1 MPDSRKN
8 DTIQNRLAQ
17 ARRRLALGEL
27 GAGLLVLLAAG
38 CLYWVVA
45 SSVEALFRLPA
56 GGRMA
61 VAAGASLLLVGLTL
75 FFVVFP
81 ILRWVGILPGLS
93 DDAVAIRVG
102 QAFPDVR
109 DRLLNMLQLLDG
121 RHSDAPAPLVA
132 EAATRLGSELAAVPV
147 ERVEDFARVR
157 SAGRL
162 ATLPVVALLAAVL
175 LWGSQFNDATW
186 RLLSPS
192 TEFEE
197 PLPFSVAVAPGD
209 AAVVKGAD
217 VEISATLSGIEFPDD
232 VWLEYR
238 YANESVSETVAM
250 SSAPAATYGLVN
262 LRQTLDYRVRA
273 GRFESA
279 WYTLSVTD
287 RPVVAQLSASLRYPA
302 YTRLPPIRLP
312 DNDGTVTAL
321 VGSRVVV
328 DAVFTGPEI
337 ESASV
342 LFGSGRTTE
351 LTGSGRSWTGQFTVR
366 GEDTWK
372 LEVVSVDGVRNAD
385 PIAYRIRATQDAAPS
400 IRFISPEPSVD
411 LDEYALVDLGWQ
423 MSDDYGFSR
432 LHLNYRL
439 DESRFG
445 EPSDS
450 FMVMPLPIAAATALE
465 QTGSFDWGLI
475 RDTELD
481 PVPGDVYLYYLEV
494 ADNNAYSGAST
505 ARTAVFR
512 LRMPSL
518 AERYEKLDDKED
530 QAEDGLEEVVDEAQR
545 LRERFEELQ
554 KELRSKT
561 EAEWQD
567 ERALS
572 QLMEE
577 QKALE
582 ESVEKIAEQMQELT
596 EEMAQN
602 DLVSEETL
610 NMFEELRE
618 VAEEI
623 NTPELMQ
630 ALKDLQE
637 AMEQMNQQQMQEA
650 MEEFEF
656 SENLY
661 QQRME
666 RTLELF
672 KNMRVQQDLE
682 EAARRAE
689 DLAQTEEKLAE
700 ETEPLKAEGDMP
712 AEERQE
718 RAEDLAREQE
728 RAAEEME
735 QLEKKLEE
743 ISERMEELNKAPN
756 ESMDELADDTRDKE
770 MPQEMRENAEQM
782 RSEDFQKAQEQQ
794 QEMSQNLQNLQQ
806 SLQEMQEGMQGAQ
819 MQMNMAGLRRALDD
833 VLGLSN
839 DEEVL
844 RAEVQQLAADS
855 PRLRQT
861 AQQQLRLSEGLSH
874 VSDSLQ
880 SLSRSIPQMSRD
892 VQVHAG
898 EALREMADATAAM
911 TDRAARRASGHQ
923 KGAMTHLN
931 ELALMLADMLDQMM
945 NGQGSGGNMS
955 MEQMM
960 QQLQNMAG
968 QQQMMNQQVQ
978 QLLNDMQGNRLSQ
991 DVQQRLRQLG
1001 GQQEKIR
1008 QDLRQLS
1015 RERSLEN
1022 EALGDL
1028 EKVAEQMQETIEELQ
1043 QQRLSR
1049 RTVQRQQQI
1058 LTRLLEASRSIQER
1072 GRERKRESQSADQI
1086 SRQSPDELS
1095 ASEQAD
1101 QLRRDLIRALERGY
1115 APDYEELIRR
1125 YFELLS
1131 QQGQPPQGQ

>member
-1 MPDSRKN
+1 M
-8 DTIQNRLAQ
+8 
-17 ARRRLALGEL
+17 
-27 GAGLLVLLAAG
+27 LVLLAAA
-38 CLYWVVA
+38 CLYWVLA
-45 SSVEALFRLPA
+45 SSLEAAFRLPV
-56 GGRMA
+56 GGRL
-61 VAAGASLLLVGLTL
+61 VLVAGASLLFLGLTL

-93 DDAVAIRVG
+93 DDAVAVRVG
-102 QAFPDVR
+102 QVFPEVR
-109 DRLLNMLQLLDG
+109 DRLLNMLQLQDG

-132 EAATRLGSELAAVPV
+132 EAATLLGSELAAVPV
-147 ERVEDFARVR
+147 ERVEDFAGVR
-157 SAGRL
+157 KAGRL
-162 ATLPVVALLAAVL
+162 ATLPVVALLAAFV
-175 LWGSQFNDATW
+175 LWGNQFTDATW
-186 RLLSPS
+186 RLLSPN

-197 PLPFSVAVAPGD
+197 PLPFSVAITPGD
-209 AAVVKGAD
+209 ADVVKGAD
-217 VEISATLSGIEFPDD
+217 VQISATLSGTDFPAA

-238 YANESVSETVAM
+238 FANESVSETVAM
-250 SSAPAATYGLVN
+250 SGAPEAAHGLVN

-273 GRFESA
+273 GRFESN

-302 YTRLPPIRLP
+302 YTRFPPTQLP

-321 VGSRVVV
+321 VGSQVVV
-328 DAVFTGPEI
+328 DAVVTGPNI
-337 ESASV
+337 RTATV
-342 LFGSGRTTE
+342 AFGSGRTAD
-351 LTGSGRSWTGQFTVR
+351 LTGAGRSWSGQFTVR

-372 LEVVSVDGVRNAD
+372 LEVVSVDGVSNAN
-385 PIAYRIRATQDAAPS
+385 PIAYRIRATQDGAPS
-400 IRFISPEPSVD
+400 IRFLSPEPSVD
-411 LDEYALVDLGWQ
+411 LEESAVVDLGWQ
-423 MSDDYGFSR
+423 MSDDYGFSG

-450 FMVMPLPIAAATALE
+450 FMVMPLPITAARALE
-465 QTGSFDWGLI
+465 QTGSFSWGLI
-475 RDTELD
+475 RDTQLD
-481 PVPGDVYLYYLEV
+481 PVPGDVFLYYLEV

-505 ARTAVFR
+505 ARTAMYR

-518 AERYEKLDDKED
+518 AERYEQLDDKED
-530 QAEDGLEEVVDEAQR
+530 QTEDGLEEIVDEAQR
-545 LRERFEELQ
+545 LRDRFEELQ

-567 ERALS
+567 ERALT

-582 ESVEKIAEQMQELT
+582 ESVEKISEQMQEMT
-596 EEMAQN
+596 EEMANN
-602 DLVSEETL
+602 DMFSEETL
-610 NMFEELRE
+610 NMFEELQE

-630 ALKDLQE
+630 ALQDLQE
-637 AMEQMNQQQMQEA
+637 AMEQMNQQEMQEA

-661 QQRME
+661 KQRME

-672 KNMRVQQDLE
+672 KNLRVQQDLE
-682 EAARRAE
+682 EATRRAE
-689 DLAQTEEKLAE
+689 DLAKTEEKLAE
-700 ETEPLKAEGDMP
+700 ETEPLKSDGDMP
-712 AEERQE
+712 SEEREE
-718 RAEDLAREQE
+718 RAEDLAKEQE

-735 QLEKKLEE
+735 QLEEKLEE
-743 ISERMEELNKAPN
+743 IAERMEELDKAPN
-756 ESMDELADDTRDKE
+756 EAMDELSDDTRDQD
-770 MPQEMRENAEQM
+770 MPQEMKENAEEM
-782 RSEDFQKAQEQQ
+782 RSGDRQKAQEQQ
-794 QEMSQNLQNLQQ
+794 QDMSQNLQKLQQ

-839 DEEVL
+839 DEELL

-874 VSDSLQ
+874 VADSLQ

-898 EALREMADATAAM
+898 EAQREMADATSAM

-991 DVQQRLRQLG
+991 DVQDRLRQLG

-1015 RERSLEN
+1015 RERSMEN
-1022 EALGDL
+1022 EAMGDL

-1043 QQRLSR
+1043 QNRLSR
-1049 RTVQRQQQI
+1049 RTAQRQQQI
-1058 LTRLLEASRSIQER
+1058 LTRLLEASRSMQER

-1086 SRQSPDELS
+1086 GRQSPDELS

-1131 QQGQPPQGQ
+1131 QQEQTPQGQ